1 MAVSDPWN
9 RRQFL
14 NAATVVSSSALSA
27 LSWPLSHAEPTP
39 ETTTIRI
46 VDTEITCIALLN
58 AGKRYRDQYEHEGWA
73 YLFGEGLVSEDKALG
88 WKDEV
93 WGKLQDEDEE

>member
-46 VDTEITCIALLN
+46 VDTEITCIAPQIVAQEMLY
-58 AGKRYRDQYEHEGWA
+58 AEGFKEVK
-73 YLFGEGLVSEDKALG
+73 YLK
-88 WKDEV
+88 
-93 WGKLQDEDEE
+93 WGKDTQHFPPEDTLGRGS